1 MRAGGCATATL
12 IFGFATINAI
22 AAPASVCPPPC
33 RWRALPAQSAKR
45 GRQTAG
51 YICFDGNNQRFT
63 LSLTVAK
70 KERSREG
77 YNLRFRDQDIV
88 FTDGANGHSNGQN
101 FQVPTANPL
110 NYFQVISNA
119 ADLPTLAID
128 GKLFLPA
135 SDKRKRNG
143 KLPLVMVVPG
153 SLGVAPS
160 HVKHAET
167 VVSDGFAAFVLDC
180 FGARDVTSTVANQTQ
195 FSFAASA
202 YDVLAAWQVL
212 SDHPEIDAS
221 RIGAQGHSRGGSAVL
236 TAATRRFADAVVGA
250 GAGFRSVLAAYPWSG
265 HQFLDPSVDETE
277 IRVIMGDADEW
288 CSPMQVQGHCQA
300 IRLSGGRATMRL
312 IGGAQHSFDRGTG
325 IENVP
330 DASVSPAAPTAYIA
344 NDGAFVHP
352 LTGAADSKLV
362 DRDLMIYA
370 LKAGYGRKGA
380 RIGSRDG
387 DADLFKADM
396 LAFWRRTLA

>member
-1 MRAGGCATATL
+1 M
-12 IFGFATINAI
+12 
-22 AAPASVCPPPC
+22 
-33 RWRALPAQSAKR
+33 
-45 GRQTAG
+45 
-51 YICFDGNNQRFT
+51 
-63 LSLTVAK
+63 
-70 KERSREG
+70 
-77 YNLRFRDQDIV
+77 RFRDQDIV
-88 FTDGANGHSNGQN
+88 FTNGATGQN
-101 FQVPTANPL
+101 IDILTANPL
-110 NYFQVISNA
+110 NYFHVISNA
-119 ADLPTLAID
+119 AELPRQVID

-135 SDKRKRNG
+135 SDHRKRNG

-160 HVKHAET
+160 HLAHAET
-167 VVSDGFAAFVLDC
+167 VVGDGFAAFVLDS
-180 FGARDVTSTVANQTQ
+180 FGARGVTSTVANQTQ

-202 YDVLAAWQVL
+202 YDVLAALQVL
-212 SDHPEIDAS
+212 SVHPQIDAS

-300 IRLSGGRATMRL
+300 IRLSGGKATMRL
-312 IGGAQHSFDRGTG
+312 IGGAQHSFDRDTA
-325 IENVP
+325 IENVA

-344 NDGAFVHP
+344 NDGAFIHP
-352 LTGAADSKLV
+352 LHGVAESKLT
-362 DRDLMIYA
+362 DRDLMIYG

-380 RIGSRDG
+380 KIGSRDG
-387 DADLFKADM
+387 DAELFRADM
-396 LAFWRRTLA
+396 LAFWRRTLG